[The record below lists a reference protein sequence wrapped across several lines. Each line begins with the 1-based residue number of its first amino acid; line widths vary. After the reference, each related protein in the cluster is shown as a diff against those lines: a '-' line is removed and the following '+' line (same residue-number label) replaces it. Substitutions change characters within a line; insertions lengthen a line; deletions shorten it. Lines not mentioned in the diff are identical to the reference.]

1 MKKIRVTVPEDIWD
15 IMKYDEEEFGIKNN
29 KLCNYIL
36 ERLKFHKKI
45 ESEKLL
51 ESQGR
56 NYKKIIQFDLNVSNK
71 EIYYDILKTNGVEI
85 EAEYFR
91 ELFEI
96 YCSKFKYQREL
107 FIYEARL
114 KLLLDA
120 IKQGNKIKMK
130 HFSDVFDV
138 EPIFIRREERG
149 DENFLFCYE
158 DKTASYQNYKL
169 KELEVLSILP
179 EKVKR
184 RDKKFIENTRKRY
197 SPFSGKENIIK
208 VRLTELGESMLKGW
222 TNYRP
227 KLSKIEGNIFY
238 FEATNEQARLYFR
251 IFLKEAEILEPK
263 ELREEILQDLL
274 ESICSYQEKK

>member
-15 IMKYDEEEFGIKNN
+15 MMKYDGEEFGINNN

-36 ERLKFHKKI
+36 EKLKFHKKI

-56 NYKKIIQFDLNVSNK
+56 SYKKIIQFDLNVSNK

-91 ELFEI
+91 ELFEL

-107 FIYEARL
+107 FIFEERL
-114 KLLLDA
+114 RLILEA
-120 IKQGNKIKMK
+120 IKQENKIKIK
-130 HFSDVFDV
+130 YFSEIFDV

-158 DKTASYQNYKL
+158 DKSSSYQNYKL
-169 KELEVLSILP
+169 KEIEVLSIIP
-179 EKVKR
+179 EKVKK
-184 RDKKFIENTRKRY
+184 RDKKFIENTRRKY
-197 SPFSGKENIIK
+197 SPFAGKENTIK
-208 VRLTELGESMLKGW
+208 VRLTKLGESMLKGW

-227 KLSKIEGNIFY
+227 KLLKIEKDIFY
-238 FEATNEQARLYFR
+238 FEAPNEQAKLYFR
-251 IFLKEAEILEPK
+251 TFLKEAEILEPK
-263 ELREEILQDLL
+263 ELREEILEELL
-274 ESICSYQEKK
+274 LSVKLYQENK

>member
-15 IMKYDEEEFGIKNN
+15 IMKYDEEEFGINNN

-56 NYKKIIQFDLNVSNK
+56 SYKKIIQFDLNVSNK
-71 EIYYDILKTNGVEI
+71 EIYYDILKTNGVEV

-91 ELFEI
+91 ELFDM

-114 KLLLDA
+114 KLILDA
-120 IKQGNKIKMK
+120 IKQGNKIKIK
-130 HFSDVFDV
+130 YFSDIFDV
-138 EPIFIRREERG
+138 DPIFIRREERG

-158 DKTASYQNYKL
+158 DKTACYRNYKL
-169 KELEVLSILP
+169 KELEVLIVLP
-179 EKVKR
+179 EKVKKQ
-184 RDKKFIENTRKRY
+184 DKKFIDNTRKRY
-197 SPFSGKENIIK
+197 SPFAGKENIIK

-222 TNYRP
+222 TSYRP
-227 KLSKIEGNIFY
+227 KLLKTEGDIFF
-238 FEATNEQARLYFR
+238 FEAPNEQAKLYFR
-251 IFLKEAEILEPK
+251 TFLKEAEVLEPK
-263 ELREEILQDLL
+263 ELREEILEDLWS
-274 ESICSYQEKK
+274 SIRRYQEKK